1 MDKYRRT
8 GKRYAPVGGDDN
20 NRVGAIVRALAYLV
34 LIIGI
39 AIGIIIAATGSDS
52 GVGGFVAF
60 LIALI
65 STIVS
70 FVLLLGFSE
79 IIFLLQLKQSQRYEE
94 LERIPDKKPES
105 PDNASNKVWE
115 E

>member
-8 GKRYAPVGGDDN
+8 GKRYAPVGGVQN
-20 NRVGAIVRALAYLV
+20 NQVGMLVRVVAYIVLLLGIVAGIVAAAAGEEFSVLV
-34 LIIGI
+34 LII
-39 AIGIIIAATGSDS
+39 ALLAA
-52 GVGGFVAF
+52 FF
-60 LIALI
+60 
-65 STIVS
+65 S

-79 IIFLLQLKQSQRYEE
+79 IIILLQMKQSQHYEE